1 MDKEILKLEL
11 RVSQLENDAK
21 EFHKVLEPIREESIR
36 QDEHYREIIRTLN
49 ELKCDVKELKDRPS
63 KFIDYILMCIISAV
77 IAFLFRI
84 FGG

>member
-1 MDKEILKLEL
+1 MERDIIKLDL
-11 RVSQLENDAK
+11 RVSKLEKDAE

-63 KFIDYILMCIISAV
+63 KFIDYVLMCIISTV

-84 FGG
+84 IGG